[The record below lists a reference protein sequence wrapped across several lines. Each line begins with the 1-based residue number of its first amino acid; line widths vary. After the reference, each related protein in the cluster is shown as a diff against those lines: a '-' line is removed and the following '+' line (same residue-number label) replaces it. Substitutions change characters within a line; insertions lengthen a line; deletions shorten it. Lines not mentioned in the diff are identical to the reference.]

1 MMAFEP
7 KGDQARWRTL
17 YAMLQDR
24 EVGDVITY
32 TVMAEALELDPVADR
47 TTIQLAMRRAA
58 KEYLE
63 VEKRSVKAVSGTGYE
78 VITPQGKLGL
88 ARLHQKKAG
97 RSLQRGQ
104 SQVVNVDFQGMDPE
118 VRKAFEVMA
127 GAFAAQLD
135 YTRRLDVRQSN
146 LEQAVQAVSDRS
158 DATDAALAELQ
169 RRLDALEQRD
179 EPNSTNEDE

>member
-1 MMAFEP
+1 MMTVAFEP
-7 KGDQARWRTL
+7 IGDRARWRVLYDLLRELDVGHTVAYETL
-17 YAMLQDR
+17 AD
-24 EVGDVITY
+24 
-32 TVMAEALELDPVADR
+32 ALELHADEDR

-63 VEKRSVKAVSGTGYE
+63 VDKRSVKAVPGIGYE
-78 VITPQGKLGL
+78 IVSEEGKLGL

-104 SQVVNVDFQGMDPE
+104 SQVVHVDFNGMEPE

-135 YTRRLDVRQSN
+135 YTRRLDVRQRN
-146 LEQAVQAVSDRS
+146 LEEAVDAVTQRS
-158 DATDAALAELQ
+158 DATDAAVVELQ
-169 RRLDALEQRD
+169 RRLDALEQQASGD
-179 EPNSTNEDE
+179 VSEE

>member
-1 MMAFEP
+1 MMAVAFEP
-7 KGDQARWRTL
+7 IGDRARWRVL
-17 YAMLQDR
+17 YELLR
-24 EVGDVITY
+24 ERSVGDTIAYATL
-32 TVMAEALELDPVADR
+32 AEALELDADDDR

-63 VEKRSVKAVSGTGYE
+63 VDKRSVKAVPGVGYE
-78 VITPQGKLGL
+78 VVSEEGKLGL

-104 SQVVNVDFQGMDPE
+104 SQVVHVDFNGMDPE

-135 YTRRLDVRQSN
+135 YTRRLDVRQRN
-146 LEQAVQAVSDRS
+146 LEQAVEAVTERS
-158 DATDAALAELQ
+158 DATDAAVAELQ
-169 RRLDALEQRD
+169 QRLDALEQRASGD
-179 EPNSTNEDE
+179 TSEG